1 MSKNVRSNQLG
12 FVLATV
18 MAFLAASFII
28 MTGLST
34 AVMERE
40 RELAILRCVGA
51 SRRQLASTQLI
62 GGLLIGA
69 AGGLVGQPIGVALA
83 AALAALFREHLS
95 SGFHVSATGLG
106 VGWPRGALRAARGRL
121 PSLAGR
127 RVSALEGLSV
137 RARAP
142 ARTLRCSPSRACCAR
157 AEMAIVLVP
166 KDGQVVF
173 WGYAVRTAGHVRRV
187 LSRQRSSS

>member
-142 ARTLRCSPSRACCAR
+142 HALALLAVSGLLRSRR
-157 AEMAIVLVP
+157 DGDRPVP